1 MRYYTRFLL
10 VGAASGFICIFNY
23 AKNGMA
29 QTFADIVMLFGF
41 SSADCQLNHIL
52 EGTHWYMPL
61 FLFQIFYG
69 TYIYRHFCSASI
81 YFFSRCC
88 SRTRWFLK
96 EALTLYLF
104 AVAYLLAALAGGGG
118 AARLFGT
125 VTPGAELL
133 PLLWHYLAI
142 HSLFLFATTLLINI
156 LSVLPS
162 SDTGFLIVEGVAF
175 FFIAAFFITGELF
188 IPGGLVREIPHEN
201 VWMLLGNPFAH
212 LVLYLHEGRMP
223 AMDSSIIIH
232 GISISMW
239 TSTAVFFTAGILVL
253 LWGCYIV
260 NHYDLV
266 GADHEAE
273 GGY

>member
-10 VGAASGFICIFNY
+10 VGAASGFFCVFNY

-29 QTFADIVMLFGF
+29 QTLADIVMLFGF
-41 SSADCQLNHIL
+41 SSADCQLNQIM
-52 EGTHWYMPL
+52 EGTYWYMPL

-88 SRTRWFLK
+88 RRTRWFLK

-104 AVAYLLAALAGGGG
+104 AVVYLLAVLAGGVG
-118 AARLFGT
+118 AARLFEP
-125 VTPGAELL
+125 VTPGAGFL

-142 HSLFLFATTLLINI
+142 HSLFLLATALLINI
-156 LSVLPS
+156 LSVLSS
-162 SDTGFLIVEGVAF
+162 SDMGFLIVEGVAF
-175 FFIAAFFITGELF
+175 FCIAAFFMTGELF
-188 IPGGLVREIPHEN
+188 ISGLPKEILPEH
-201 VWMLLGNPFAH
+201 VWMILVNPFAH
-212 LVLYLHEGRMP
+212 LVLYLHGVRMSVL
-223 AMDSSIIIH
+223 DSAIVK

-239 TSTAVFFTAGILVL
+239 TSTAVFLTAGILVL